1 MPPLRCF
8 LAACCAAAA
17 AAAAAVAQAQAPE
30 RPRVGLVLSGG
41 GARGIAHVGVLQVL
55 EELRVPIDCVAGT
68 SMGAIVGGLYA
79 YGLSPD
85 ELRAATVRDG
95 AERDWACLLR
105 DGGERAERP
114 MRRKQEDR
122 GYWTRMRLGLRDGEL
137 TTAQGVLA
145 GQNLEVELAWLVRE
159 AHALPSFDQ
168 LPVPFRCTAVDY
180 ADGELVVLDSGNL
193 AQAMRASMSL
203 PVVFAPARIGGR
215 EYLDGGLVDNVPVD
229 LARAMGAQALI
240 VVDIGTPVTKGARA
254 EGMLGVSRR
263 MVDIFGQQ
271 NVDASL
277 ATLGPRDVLLRP
289 DLGDITSADFERGAE
304 AIAIGTAAARA
315 LAEQLRPFAVD
326 DAAYAA
332 WRGRQRRQPAAPPRL
347 TTITAVDPSG
357 ATTAQVA
364 ARVTQRPGEPLDERR
379 LRADLQR
386 IYDDDVHERV
396 GFVLRPDAAVP
407 GTAALDVVAEPK
419 AQGSDYLRFAL
430 ALETDFDERA
440 DFGLGAQHTA
450 RNLNGL
456 AAELRTGVVLGV
468 VNRVAS
474 EWYQPL
480 DADGRW
486 FVAPRAFVSQSNP
499 DVTVGGVRFN
509 ESVQENGGGLDV
521 GRALGT
527 WGELRAGYERSVGD
541 VDVRLANLSLV
552 DDRFDDAAAR
562 LRLEVDTVDNPSL
575 PSRGTYLLAELR
587 RADDALGGDFS
598 FTRTDALLQQSLS
611 IGRFVVSPQLRWTAT
626 WSGELPLVRMPSL
639 GGFLN
644 LSGLPRNSDPADNL
658 FVGALAARYRLNT
671 SALLLD
677 VPLWLGGSYETGATA
692 DQRAGL
698 LDDLRQG
705 GSVFVAA
712 DTPFGAVLVGGGL
725 AEGEGVTLFLF
736 VGRAP

>member
-1 MPPLRCF
+1 MPSPLRS
-8 LAACCAAAA
+8 LVVCCAAVVSAA
-17 AAAAAVAQAQAPE
+17 VAVAQAPPPE

-55 EELRVPIDCVAGT
+55 EELRVPVHCVAGT

-95 AERDWACLLR
+95 SERDWAFLLR
-105 DGGERAERP
+105 DGGDRSERP

-159 AHALPSFDQ
+159 AHDLPSFDQ
-168 LPVPFRCTAVDY
+168 LPVPFRCTAVDF
-180 ADGELVVLDSGNL
+180 ADGELVVLDRGNL
-193 AQAMRASMSL
+193 AKAMRASMSL
-203 PVVFAPARIGGR
+203 PVVFAPARIGDR
-215 EYLDGGLVDNVPVD
+215 DFLDGGLVDNVPVD
-229 LARAMGAQALI
+229 LARAMGAETLI
-240 VVDIGTPVTKGARA
+240 VVDIGTPVAKGARVD
-254 EGMLGVSRR
+254 GMLGVSRR

-277 ATLGPRDVLLRP
+277 ATLGPRDVLVRP
-289 DLGDITSADFERGAE
+289 ELGDITSADVERGAE
-304 AIAIGTAAARA
+304 AIAVGAAATRA
-315 LAEQLRPFAVD
+315 LADRLRPFAVD
-326 DAAYAA
+326 ETAYAA
-332 WRGRQRRQPAAPPRL
+332 WRARQRRTPAPLPRL
-347 TTITAVDPSG
+347 TAVTAIDASG
-357 ATTAQVA
+357 ATTSQVA
-364 ARVTQRPGEPLDERR
+364 ARVTQAPGDALDEQQ
-379 LRADLQR
+379 LRADLMR
-386 IYDDDVHERV
+386 IYDDDVYERV
-396 GFVLRPDAAVP
+396 GFTLRPDAARP

-450 RNLNGL
+450 RNLNSL

-468 VNRVAS
+468 VNRAS
-474 EWYQPL
+474 TEWYQPV

-486 FVAPRAFVSQSNP
+486 FVAPRAFASQSNP

-509 ESVQENGGGLDV
+509 ENVQEHGGGLDV

-527 WGELRAGYERSVGD
+527 WGELRAGYDRAWGD
-541 VDVRLANLSLV
+541 VDLRLANLSLLEGS
-552 DDRFDDAAAR
+552 FDDATAR
-562 LRLEVDTVDNPSL
+562 VRLEVDTVDNPAL
-575 PSRGTYLLAELR
+575 PSRGTYLLADLR
-587 RADDALGGDFS
+587 RADEAIGGDFEY
-598 FTRTDALLQQSLS
+598 TRTDVLLQQSVS
-611 IGRFVVSPQLRWTAT
+611 IGRFVVSPLLRWTAT

-658 FVGALAARYRLNT
+658 AVGALAARYRLNT

-677 VPLWLGGSYETGATA
+677 VPLWLGGSYEAGATA
-692 DQRAGL
+692 EQRTDV
-698 LDDLRQG
+698 LDRLRQG
-705 GSVFVAA
+705 GSVFLAA
-712 DTPFGAVLVGGGL
+712 DTPLGAVLVGGGF